1 MIARLALI
9 LFFFAIPQQQT
20 RPARPAEPPLEPPEQ
35 ERQQEIPSDIELKMA
50 IERAESEHRKFLD
63 YAKKLDELSAEV
75 ARRYR
80 EAGRLLAEDIKRLDS
95 IEKMAKWILEH
106 SGGERVE
113 KPDGLAEINSLANAV
128 DQLSAEAAGIN
139 KRAASASRFVVD
151 AAIISGSN
159 EIIQLVRFIRRSHK
173 QSG

>member
-1 MIARLALI
+1 MRLALI
-9 LFFFAIPQQQT
+9 ILLLAIAPQQT
-20 RPARPAEPPLEPPEQ
+20 RPTRPTDPPVEPNEQ
-35 ERQQEIPSDIELKMA
+35 ERQQEIPSDIQLRMA

-63 YAKKLDELSAEV
+63 YAKKLDDLSAEV
-75 ARRYR
+75 VRRYR
-80 EAGRLLAEDIKRLDS
+80 EAGRLSAEDIKRLDS
-95 IEKMAKWILEH
+95 IEKIAKWILEH

-113 KPDGLAEINSLANAV
+113 DRDGSEATSLASAV
-128 DQLSAEAAGIN
+128 DQLGAAAAAIN

-151 AAIISGSN
+151 AEVISGSN